1 MIFGNFGARAE
12 FEIHMCP
19 PPFAPPFLI
28 SRNLENISSQKNFAP
43 KIKSIAFLE
52 AKIKLLQS
60 ESEVAKI
67 SDFFKLRESDFASPF
82 VIFS

>member
-19 PPFAPPFLI
+19 PFCLPFLI
-28 SRNLENISSQKNFAP
+28 SQNLENISSQKNFAP

-52 AKIKLLQS
+52 AKIELLQS